1 MDLAT
6 LQMTLV
12 LLLTVG
18 LIAAYVTEIVPV
30 EVSSLVLLS
39 VLLILFSFSPV
50 TDRDG
55 ENLLDAQALLAG
67 FGNPALIA
75 VLALLMVGD
84 GLVRTGALDAVG
96 RVVAGGK
103 LSPMLTAVVVF
114 LAVAVLSAFLNNT
127 PIVVIFIP
135 ILQAV
140 AHAAK
145 QSASRWMMPLSF
157 AAILGGM
164 TTVIG
169 SSTNLLVSSTM
180 VEQGLDELS
189 FFEITPIA
197 IILAAAG
204 LVYVTFIL
212 PRLMPDRSSGTAEDR
227 EADGRHYIG
236 QFVVSKDSAL
246 VGEAPLAGRLQK
258 LPDVTLLMIR
268 SRGDFR
274 LPQMD
279 DTPIDAGDTI
289 VFSAQRKVV
298 EDMATRQPGL
308 FHPPIPFGQ
317 DRLKDRISAYEAAVG
332 LDAVEGDDGEGD
344 EGQLLVEAMIV
355 PSSRLVG
362 LSVSQYVAQFRHR
375 ALLLGVRRRANMGR
389 AQLEDARLAAG
400 DVLLLKGRRPQ
411 IDAMRQERDL
421 VLISGTTGNLPR
433 RHHAKTALVIF
444 VTALAAAASGIVPIV
459 AAAVG
464 AASLMIAV
472 GCLTVR
478 EALRAL
484 DRKVVLIVAA
494 SLALGAALS
503 ATGGAAFVADLFII
517 LFGQYGPTVLLSGF
531 FFLVAIFTNILSNNA
546 CAVLFTPIAVSM
558 AVQAGIDPRAMAMT
572 VLLAA
577 NCSFASP
584 IGYQTNLLVMGPGRY
599 SFADYVKA
607 GLPLMAILWLTF
619 TLAAPWVWGL

>member
-1 MDLAT
+1 MDIAS
-6 LQMTLV
+6 LQMTVV
-12 LLLTVG
+12 LLLTAA
-18 LIAAYVTEIVPV
+18 LIFAYVTEIVPI
-30 EVSSLVLLS
+30 EVSSLALVS
-39 VLLILFSFSPV
+39 VLLLLFSFWPV
-50 TDRDG
+50 QGPDG
-55 ENLLDAQALLAG
+55 ENLLDARELLAG

-84 GLVRTGALDAVG
+84 GLVRTGALDS
-96 RVVAGGK
+96 VAEMFADRQQR
-103 LSPMLTAVVVF
+103 PALTAIVAF
-114 LAVAVLSAFLNNT
+114 SAVAVFSAFLNNT

-140 AHAAK
+140 ALSAK

-164 TTVIG
+164 TTLIG

-180 VEQGLDELS
+180 REQGLQELS

-197 IILAAAG
+197 VILAGAG
-204 LVYVTFIL
+204 LVYVIFVL
-212 PRLMPDRSSGTAEDR
+212 PRLMPERSSGSLNGR

-236 QFVVSKDSAL
+236 QFVVSADSPL

-258 LPDVTLLMIR
+258 MPDVTLLMIR
-268 SRGDFR
+268 SRGVTR

-279 DTPIDAGDTI
+279 DTPIESGDII

-298 EDMATRQPGL
+298 EDLATRQSGL

-332 LDAVEGDDGEGD
+332 LDDPGDEAREGD

-375 ALLLGVRRRANMGR
+375 SLLLGVRRRANMGR
-389 AQLEDARLAAG
+389 AQLEDVRLASG

-433 RHHAKTALVIF
+433 RHHAKTALAIF
-444 VTALAAAASGIVPIV
+444 LTALALAASGVIPIV

-464 AASLMIAV
+464 AATLMIAV

-478 EALRAL
+478 EAMRAL

-494 SLALGAALS
+494 SLALGTALS
-503 ATGGAAFVADLFII
+503 ATGGAAFVADLFIA
-517 LFGQYGPTVLLSGF
+517 LFGQFGPTVLLSGF
-531 FFLVAIFTNILSNNA
+531 FLLVAIFTNILSNNA
-546 CAVLFTPIAVSM
+546 CAVLFTPIAVSL

-599 SFADYVKA
+599 NFVDYVKA
-607 GLPLMAILWLTF
+607 GLPLMLILWLTF
-619 TLAAPWVWGL
+619 TLAAPMVWQL